1 MFGGDDDD
9 DDYSHEYGLTRV
21 SYINDEPVNRNNND
35 DDEPTAQ
42 PLMVADNNPHMIQAE
57 SDKYGILR
65 RYDEFTGENNNIVSF
80 RQAPEQKINL
90 HQEKVKFLPGER
102 LIMSIAEEKP
112 ELLKKTKYQKITTK
126 RKNKLKLIKDKL
138 FDERPLEH

>member
-1 MFGGDDDD
+1 MFGGNYDD
-9 DDYSHEYGLTRV
+9 DDYTHEYGLTNI
-21 SYINDEPVNRNNND
+21 SYINEVPVKNNND
-35 DDEPTAQ
+35 DEPIAQ

-65 RYDEFTGENNNIVSF
+65 RYDEFTGENKNIVSF
-80 RQAPEQKINL
+80 HQAPEQKINL
-90 HQEKVKFLPGER
+90 HQEQVKFLPGER
-102 LIMSIAEEKP
+102 LLMSIAEEKP
-112 ELLKKTKYQKITTK
+112 ELMKKTKYQKITTK